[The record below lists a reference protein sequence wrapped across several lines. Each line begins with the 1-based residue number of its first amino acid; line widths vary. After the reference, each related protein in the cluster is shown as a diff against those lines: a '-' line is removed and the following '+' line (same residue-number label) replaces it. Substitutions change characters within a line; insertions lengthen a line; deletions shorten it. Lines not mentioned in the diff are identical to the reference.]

1 MTTVPGFV
9 KESANFTGVA
19 SSLAY
24 VVCSGVATV
33 VAEGD
38 IDQIVVEQQKDDFDA
53 LLHDSMM
60 KWSFSMKKKETVV
73 SWIFGSQ
80 SGRMIN

>member
-9 KESANFTGVA
+9 KQSANFTGVT

-24 VVCSGVATV
+24 VVCSTVATV
-33 VAEGD
+33 VTEGD
-38 IDQIVVEQQKDDFDA
+38 VHQVVVEQQKGYFDA
-53 LLHDSMM
+53 LLHDGMM
-60 KWSFSMKKKETVV
+60 KWSFSMKKKETEV
-73 SWIFGSQ
+73 SWILGSQ